1 MTPARVDETQLGP
14 VLDFMR
20 LLWSVDHSL
29 QSVSKRMEGTLGVTG
44 PQRVVIRMVGQF
56 PSISAGDVAAL
67 LHIHPSTL
75 TGVLK
80 RLVARRILERSTDPQ
95 DGRRARFVLSAEGQR
110 LNRSK
115 AGTVEAA
122 VQRTLDRVPAATVG
136 AARELFSVLAQDLDL
151 LLAES

>member
-1 MTPARVDETQLGP
+1 MKYLMGAHTTSPALDSAVRCVANYFVLKGEAMTPARVDETQLGP

-80 RLVARRILERSTDPQ
+80 RLVARRIL
-95 DGRRARFVLSAEGQR
+95 
-110 LNRSK
+110 
-115 AGTVEAA
+115 
-122 VQRTLDRVPAATVG
+122 
-136 AARELFSVLAQDLDL
+136 
-151 LLAES
+151 